1 MKSNKIQHYF
11 NNNITGSTFKSIK
24 MKDLRKTPIAIP
36 YDIQKQKYIADFL
49 LKFDNKEHLMEMK
62 IQEIINFKK
71 GLLQKMFI

>member
-1 MKSNKIQHYF
+1 
-11 NNNITGSTFKSIK
+11 

-62 IQEIINFKK
+62 IQEII
-71 GLLQKMFI
+71 